1 MSNHKTG
8 AKTANGQAPAV
19 TVRDLE
25 KRFGDFIA
33 VNKVNFDVTRGEIFG
48 FLGSNGAGK
57 STVIRML
64 VGLLAPSGGS
74 GTVAGYDVS
83 TEAEKIKKHIGYMSQ
98 RFSLYDDLTVVKK
111 MQENGVRTIFTEIAN
126 GSTPFSRFLFTFVS
140 TLDELPS

>member
-1 MSNHKTG
+1 
-8 AKTANGQAPAV
+8 
-19 TVRDLE
+19 VRDLE

-98 RFSLYDDLTVVKK
+98 RLSLYDDLTVVKK

>member
-1 MSNHKTG
+1 
-8 AKTANGQAPAV
+8 
-19 TVRDLE
+19 VRDLE

-111 MQENGVRTIFTEIAN
+111 MGSELFSLRSQMVLPPFHVSFSRLCRHSMSCRAN
-126 GSTPFSRFLFTFVS
+126 GRL
-140 TLDELPS
+140 ELALPLKLAS

>member
-1 MSNHKTG
+1 MSNHKTD

-98 RFSLYDDLTVVKK
+98 RLSLYDDLTVVKK